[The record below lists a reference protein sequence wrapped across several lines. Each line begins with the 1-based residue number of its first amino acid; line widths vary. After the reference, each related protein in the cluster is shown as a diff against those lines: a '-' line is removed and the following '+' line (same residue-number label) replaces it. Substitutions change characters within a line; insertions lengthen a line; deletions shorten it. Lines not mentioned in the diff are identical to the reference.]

1 MNKYYP
7 IIDVISILTKAFY
20 PTLVDEIRFTT
31 DSITLIKYNND
42 NTIELKEYFDIEKLE
57 QMHYPHMI
65 ADTIYY
71 KWMNTVRKSKVR
83 E

>member
-1 MNKYYP
+1 MIKYNS
-7 IIDVISILTKAFY
+7 IIDIISILARAFY

-57 QMHYPHMI
+57 QMHYPNMI

-71 KWMNTVRKSKVR
+71 KWMNTVRKSKVQ